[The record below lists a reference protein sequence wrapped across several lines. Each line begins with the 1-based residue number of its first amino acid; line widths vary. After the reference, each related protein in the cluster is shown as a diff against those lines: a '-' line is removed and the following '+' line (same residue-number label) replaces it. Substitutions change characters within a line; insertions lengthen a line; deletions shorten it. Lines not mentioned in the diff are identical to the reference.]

1 MAERDKRRQL
11 AQGVM
16 VERRGWEERKGR
28 NSYGEKG
35 RLERMTIV
43 EYGRRIRKKKRKRK
57 PGPYAIFLKSSLEI
71 FAKGQKLK
79 NNLNRVISAASFISF
94 VIM

>member
-11 AQGVM
+11 ARGVM

-35 RLERMTIV
+35 RLERMTAV
-43 EYGRRIRKKKRKRK
+43 GY
-57 PGPYAIFLKSSLEI
+57 
-71 FAKGQKLK
+71 
-79 NNLNRVISAASFISF
+79 
-94 VIM
+94 